1 MHPPPQKIV
10 FGAGALQ
17 HLDHYLSP
25 YGWRRVL
32 LVTTGSA
39 RRSGRAGQVEALL
52 GEARSATFDGAQP
65 HVPEAQV
72 QAALRLGNEHAV
84 DAVLGLG
91 GGSAVGLSKATAYLL
106 NRLREA
112 QALDPGGSAAP
123 HLVAVAAIPTT
134 YAGSEMT
141 PVFGITVQ
149 QDGASQKV
157 TTTDTRILPRLVLY
171 DPELTVDLPPDL
183 TASTGINALAHCVEA
198 VYAVNRNAI
207 STQAALA
214 GARAINHA
222 LPRCVAA
229 GDDLDARTEML
240 EGAHLAG
247 KSLADA
253 SMGLHHGL
261 CHVLGGSAGVPHGVA
276 NAIILPHALRYNLDA
291 VTPHL
296 AGLAEAMELEGA
308 TDADLARAAV
318 DHITRLIAR
327 LGLPQ
332 RLREAGVPAEA
343 LPHLARLAAESKT
356 VKRNPKPVGVRD
368 VEELL
373 RSAW

>member
-1 MHPPPQKIV
+1 MQPPPQKIV
-10 FGAGALQ
+10 FGTGALQ
-17 HLDHYLSP
+17 HLAHYLSP

-32 LVTTGSA
+32 LVTSGSA

-52 GEARSATFDGAQP
+52 GEAHSASLDGAQP
-65 HVPEAQV
+65 HVPDAQV

-84 DAVLGLG
+84 DAVLALG
-91 GGSAVGLSKATAYLL
+91 GGSAIGLAKATAYLL
-106 NRLREA
+106 NRLHEA

-123 HLVAVAAIPTT
+123 HLTAVAAIPTT

-141 PVFGITVQ
+141 PVFGITAW
-149 QDGASQKV
+149 QDGAAQKV

-183 TASTGINALAHCVEA
+183 TAATGINALAHCVEA
-198 VYAVNRNAI
+198 VYAANRNAI

-247 KSLADA
+247 KSRADV

-261 CHVLGGSAGVPHGVA
+261 CHVLGGSAGLPHGVA
-276 NAIILPHALRYNLDA
+276 NAIILPHAMRYNLDA

-296 AGLAEAMELEGA
+296 AALAEAMGLGGA

-318 DHITRLIAR
+318 DHVAALIAS

-332 RLREAGVPAEA
+332 RLRDAGVPAEA
-343 LPHLARLAAESKT
+343 LPQLARLAAESKT
-356 VKRNPKPVGVRD
+356 VRRNPKPVGIREAEV
-368 VEELL
+368 LL